1 MKIAQKCLKK
11 KTYLK
16 TEIIKTQ
23 NSMGMLNIRLN
34 NDEERIDKPEDRS
47 ELLKVDFKVRKIR
60 YKRRL
65 RSRGQNNK
73 FNNEFVG
80 VPEGDSRDKAI
91 LKKKLLR
98 ISR

>member
-1 MKIAQKCLKK
+1 MFEKK

-47 ELLKVDFKVRKIR
+47 ELLKVDFKVKKIR
-60 YKRRL
+60 YK
-65 RSRGQNNK
+65 
-73 FNNEFVG
+73 
-80 VPEGDSRDKAI
+80 
-91 LKKKLLR
+91 KK
-98 ISR
+98 IEI